1 MHVQNVSRIK
11 REEGERKK
19 YDIKCPNSLVWI
31 EFGRVRRY
39 NSFLVYSREL
49 APSTVSLTGDRAQ
62 GDDSKHYLHY
72 NAAGKHFTISTHFF
86 NHILT
91 NEGRSSRCHS
101 GVVDK
106 PLALLTRGRRF
117 DSRLHQSVG

>member
-1 MHVQNVSRIK
+1 MA
-11 REEGERKK
+11 G
-19 YDIKCPNSLVWI
+19 DINSL
-31 EFGRVRRY
+31 
-39 NSFLVYSREL
+39 NLLVVYCREL

-72 NAAGKHFTISTHFF
+72 NAAGKHFTISTHHF

-106 PLALLTRGRRF
+106 PLAL
-117 DSRLHQSVG
+117 